1 MDITKRI
8 ARDRLGI
15 KKDAELADFFGITP
29 GAVSQW
35 GDDDALPELRQTQL
49 LLRRPTE
56 FADFAVAKNKA
67 RAA

>member
-8 ARDRLGI
+8 ARERLGI
-15 KKDAELADFFGITP
+15 KKDTDLADFFGVTA

-35 GDDDALPELRQTQL
+35 PEDVALPELRQTQL

-56 FADFAVAKNKA
+56 FADFAAAKAKS
-67 RAA
+67 AA